1 MFIAKVANYFGH
13 GGEKKHCGNGSWYL
27 GTISMKLGKH
37 RVVLEQDKSVVTN
50 KMDYKGTIHTS
61 VISVS
66 GVKSYSE
73 GESIVRDICC
83 LLSLASTSQ
92 VVAYQYDFEGHTKII
107 SVRGEAMYFRPL
119 LEIHD
124 GKLIKSYLEQVWK
137 NYRKLKRPRKLAEV
151 IDMLTTCEL
160 PKLPLE
166 IQLGQIFIILE
177 NLKSTYAKYSGIP
190 FIAGYFRVISSPPK
204 QNPKREPTLSFKD
217 LLEKMLIAEN
227 MNPRTK
233 RIINLRNEI
242 VHFGLSRKPY
252 ESLRKNYE
260 YCHDIVREYLLRIL
274 GYSGDFLIYS
284 EACRKIGKI

>member
-1 MFIAKVANYFGH
+1 
-13 GGEKKHCGNGSWYL
+13 
-27 GTISMKLGKH
+27 
-37 RVVLEQDKSVVTN
+37 
-50 KMDYKGTIHTS
+50 
-61 VISVS
+61 VS

-73 GESIVRDICC
+73 GESIVKDICC
-83 LLSLASTSQ
+83 LLSLASISQ

-137 NYRKLKRPRKLAEV
+137 NYRKLKRPRKLSEV
-151 IDMLTTCEL
+151 IDMLTICEL

-190 FIAGYFRVISSPPK
+190 FIEGYFRVISSPPK

-284 EACRKIGKI
+284 EACSKIGKI